1 MAYTVLGGNVSPF
14 VRKVR
19 VFLIEK
25 EIDYE
30 LEPVNPFAPP
40 EGFRKISPLGLIP
53 AFRHD
58 EQIVND
64 STVICRYIE
73 RLHPEPALIPGDPAL
88 EAQALWIETYI
99 SDLTRVSGPG
109 IFRNLVLN
117 PLMTGGEPDEAA
129 AQKVID
135 DELPKYYDY
144 LEEMLGDNEFFVD
157 GRFSIADIAVAS
169 SFVNLRHAGVAPDAV
184 RWPRFA
190 AFVKRMHARPSFAAL
205 IAEES
210 PVFGKRAALLEA

>member
-19 VFLIEK
+19 VFLVEK

-30 LEPVNPFAPP
+30 HVPVNPFSPP
-40 EGFRKISPLGLIP
+40 EGFRKVSPLGLIP

-58 EQIVND
+58 ERIVND

-88 EAQALWIETYI
+88 EAQALWLETYI
-99 SDLTRVSGPG
+99 GSFTGVAGPG

-117 PLMTGGEPDEAA
+117 PLMTGSEPDEAA
-129 AQKVID
+129 AQEVID
-135 DELPKYYDY
+135 GELPEFYDY
-144 LEEMLGDNEFFVD
+144 LEETLGGAEFFVD

-169 SFVNLRHAGVAPDAV
+169 SFVNLRHAGVAPDAA

-190 AFVKRMHARPSFAAL
+190 AFVKRMHARPSFAGL
-205 IAEES
+205 IEEET
-210 PVFGKRAALLEA
+210 PVFGKRAALLGA

>member
-30 LEPVNPFAPP
+30 FEPVNPFSPP
-40 EGFRKISPLGLIP
+40 EGFRKVSPLGLIP

-58 EQIVND
+58 ERIVND
-64 STVICRYIE
+64 STVICRYLE
-73 RLHPEPALIPGDPAL
+73 RLHPEPALIPSDPTL
-88 EAQALWIETYI
+88 EAQALWIETYMG
-99 SDLTRVSGPG
+99 SFTRVAGPG

-117 PLMTGGEPDEAA
+117 PLMTGAEPDEAA
-129 AQKVID
+129 AQEVID
-135 DELPKYYDY
+135 GELPEFYDY
-144 LEEMLGDNEFFVD
+144 LEETLGDDEFFA
-157 GRFSIADIAVAS
+157 GARFSIADIAVAS
-169 SFVNLRHAGVAPDAV
+169 SFVNLRHAGVAPDAG

-190 AFVKRMHARPSFAAL
+190 AFLKRIHARSSFAGL
-205 IAEES
+205 IEEET
-210 PVFGKRAALLEA
+210 PIFGKRAALLEA

>member
-19 VFLIEK
+19 VFLVEK

-30 LEPVNPFAPP
+30 HVPVNPFSPP
-40 EGFRKISPLGLIP
+40 EGFRKVSPLGLIP

-58 EQIVND
+58 ERIVND

-88 EAQALWIETYI
+88 EAQALWLETYI
-99 SDLTRVSGPG
+99 GSFTGVAGPG

-117 PLMTGGEPDEAA
+117 PLMTGSEPDEAA
-129 AQKVID
+129 AQEVID
-135 DELPKYYDY
+135 GVLPEFYDY
-144 LEEMLGDNEFFVD
+144 LEESLGDGEFFVD

-169 SFVNLRHAGVAPDAV
+169 SFVNLRHAGVAPDAA

-190 AFVKRMHARPSFAAL
+190 AFVKRMHARPSFAGL
-205 IAEES
+205 IEEET
-210 PVFGKRAALLEA
+210 PVFGKRAALLGA